1 MKTINSLSGGKTSSY
16 IAANYKAD
24 YNVFALVTTSDKN
37 CLFPDKKLR
46 QIVSDKIGREFI
58 GTLEEDAIIYT
69 MLDLEQYIGSKIDW
83 VVGKTFDEITN
94 RNGKKYLPNVTQ
106 RFCTT
111 EMKLQP
117 IFDWWRN
124 EINEVIEMRIG
135 FRANEQRRAKTMLE
149 KTNKNGNSE
158 FKTIVGKT
166 KNGNQNR
173 WQLVEWQKPVFP
185 LIKDNVYKDQINKY
199 WKNKKVRFAY
209 MNNCVGCFHR
219 TPVLLK
225 YMSEKHE
232 NKFDWFMNQENEKRK
247 FKNGL
252 KYIDI
257 KNSLKQFELFE
268 NDFNE
273 CDSGYCGL

>member
-16 IAANYKAD
+16 IAANYPAD

-69 MLDLEQYIGSKIDW
+69 MLDLEQFIGSKIDW
-83 VVGKTFDEITN
+83 VVGKTFENIIKN
-94 RNGKKYLPNVTQ
+94 KQRLPNVVQ

-111 EMKLQP
+111 EMKLRP
-117 IFDWWRN
+117 IVEWWYKNIN
-124 EINEVIEMRIG
+124 EIIEMRIG
-135 FRANEQRRAKTMLE
+135 FRANEQRRAKNMIE
-149 KTNKNGNSE
+149 KLNENGNSE
-158 FKTIVGKT
+158 FKTIVGKS
-166 KNGNQNR
+166 KNGKQNR
-173 WQLVEWQKPVFP
+173 WKTIEWQKPVFP
-185 LIKDNVYKDQINKY
+185 LIKDNIRKDTIEKF
-199 WKNKKVRFAY
+199 WKNKNVRFAY

-219 TPVLLK
+219 SAALLRHL
-225 YMSEKHE
+225 SEKHP
-232 NKFDWFMNQENEKRK
+232 NKFDWFISQENEKRK

-257 KNSLKQFELFE
+257 KNSFKQIKLFDD
-268 NDFNE
+268 DFNE
-273 CDSGYCGL
+273 CDSGHCGL